1 MAQSK
6 SERDHH
12 SNQCNPNNKAYQKAL
27 DNRSRQ
33 LNPNHSEY
41 KGNK

>member
-12 SNQCNPNNKAYQKAL
+12 SNQCNPNNQAYRDAQN
-27 DNRSRQ
+27 NRANQ
-33 LNPNHSEY
+33 LNPNHPEY

>member
-12 SNQCNPNNKAYQKAL
+12 ANQCNSNNKAYRDAQN
-27 DNRSRQ
+27 NRSNQ
-33 LNPNHSEY
+33 LNSNHPEY